1 MIGRPTSF
9 LGLAIAER
17 AIVCAEVAPARG
29 NGGTMRRT
37 ATFVVPPELS
47 LDAQPESVGA
57 ALAAFLREQKFS
69 ASRCVVGV
77 PARWLIAVEKE
88 VPPSD
93 DTSARAM
100 LRLQAERLAVAE
112 SGEVVFDFA
121 GKSSS
126 STATKVLL
134 VGMLRQRLERIE
146 KIADSAGLHLEAVT
160 STGLTLA
167 SCASGKDE
175 GGLLLLTRGGGEIV
189 WRHND
194 APRMLRHVAVAAMN
208 GHGTVN
214 MAPLTAELR
223 RAVTLAQ
230 TNGDGRDLLL
240 LDGVGLEDAQITEL
254 SERLGVKLRSGRNSD
269 VCGIGSD
276 PAIASPAEHRDA
288 PARYAPAISLAL
300 AGVRPALRPLDFK
313 HSRLAPV
320 KVSRFGARSSWAIV
334 LGAIALLGIVSLYV
348 IAHQRQNQIDALNAT
363 LRTLDPEIEDAQTN
377 VDRLKYARGFFET
390 RPPVLDCLAELS
402 AAFGENDRAWV
413 KALVLPANGK
423 GTINGQA
430 ADDAV
435 VLAVVE
441 RIKKNPRFTDVK
453 GPNTQ
458 QADPR
463 TREVSFTVTFTFNP
477 MQSTAATT
485 GVQR

>member
-1 MIGRPTSF
+1 
-9 LGLAIAER
+9 
-17 AIVCAEVAPARG
+17 
-29 NGGTMRRT
+29 
-37 ATFVVPPELS
+37 
-47 LDAQPESVGA
+47 
-57 ALAAFLREQKFS
+57 
-69 ASRCVVGV
+69 
-77 PARWLIAVEKE
+77 
-88 VPPSD
+88 
-93 DTSARAM
+93 
-100 LRLQAERLAVAE
+100 
-112 SGEVVFDFA
+112 
-121 GKSSS
+121 
-126 STATKVLL
+126 
-134 VGMLRQRLERIE
+134 
-146 KIADSAGLHLEAVT
+146 
-160 STGLTLA
+160 
-167 SCASGKDE
+167 
-175 GGLLLLTRGGGEIV
+175 
-189 WRHND
+189 
-194 APRMLRHVAVAAMN
+194 
-208 GHGTVN
+208 
-214 MAPLTAELR
+214 
-223 RAVTLAQ
+223 
-230 TNGDGRDLLL
+230 
-240 LDGVGLEDAQITEL
+240 
-254 SERLGVKLRSGRNSD
+254 
-269 VCGIGSD
+269 
-276 PAIASPAEHRDA
+276 
-288 PARYAPAISLAL
+288 
-300 AGVRPALRPLDFK
+300 
-313 HSRLAPV
+313 
-320 KVSRFGARSSWAIV
+320 V